1 MKNNLADP
9 IHPKYRADID
19 GLRAIAV
26 LSVVGFHAFPA
37 RLVGG
42 FIGVDIFFVISGF
55 LISTIIFSNL
65 ERGYFNFIDFYS
77 RRIKRIF
84 PSLLVVLLSCLLFG
98 WFVLLADEYQQ
109 LGKHTAAGAGF
120 ISNLVFW
127 NESGYF
133 DSDSDTKPLLHLW
146 SLGIEEQFYL
156 IWPLVLFICW
166 KARQRL
172 LLVTIVLLL
181 VSFGLSIQYIHTDAV
196 AAFYAPQARFWELLS
211 GSILAWW
218 VLHTNQQAQHLSP
231 ASKNLLS
238 MAGISLIIAGLTL
251 TTKNVAFPGW
261 WALLPVAG
269 AVMVISAGTGAG
281 KAAGAGAGTQAWLNR
296 KVLSHPVLVWFGLI
310 SFPLYLWH
318 WPILSFIHILEND
331 SPGRVMRLLAV
342 MASVFLAWLTY
353 QLVEKPLRF
362 GKRSS
367 TIVSVLAILMAAVG
381 AIGYYIY
388 QYNGLQFRPVVLQNF
403 DARQIVKFE
412 SNPAEPCEATE
423 SFPAV
428 RPFCTSY
435 PAAQSRR
442 KIVLWGDSS
451 IVAWSPV
458 FKDIAAREH
467 DSLITLSHLSCPP
480 IVDAR
485 KTHFEFEGSRQ
496 YCADGTLQ
504 RQVIEYIQ
512 AIKPDLIVV
521 IASWNSYSS
530 YSNREFIKGNV
541 EGAANAATTKQMI
554 SVKLPETLDLL
565 SKISKTIVFKNWP
578 ILPANPGNRI
588 VSFLP
593 NDKNEIHLDHNEFI
607 RDSKEVNNI
616 FKMIGNNQILI
627 FDPAEKICTSGVCTS
642 TFRSIK
648 MYADRYHITPQ
659 GAMMFKPDLASLI
672 SSF

>member
-65 ERGYFNFIDFYS
+65 ERGYFDFIDFYS

-84 PSLLVVLLSCLLFG
+84 PSLLVVLLGCLLFG
-98 WFVLLADEYQQ
+98 WFVLLADEYRQ

-133 DSDSDTKPLLHLW
+133 NNDSDTKPLLHLW

-156 IWPLVLFICW
+156 IWPIVLFICW
-166 KARQRL
+166 KIRQRL
-172 LLVTIVLLL
+172 LVVTALVLLI
-181 VSFGLSIQYIHTDAV
+181 SFGLSIKYIHTDAV
-196 AAFYAPQARFWELLS
+196 VAFYAPQARFWELLS

-218 VLHTNQQAQHLSP
+218 VLHTNQQAQHFSP
-231 ASKNLLS
+231 VSKNLLS
-238 MAGISLIIAGLTL
+238 MAGMSLIVVGLTL

-269 AVMVISAGTGAG
+269 AVLVIS
-281 KAAGAGAGTQAWLNR
+281 AGAGAGTQAWLNR
-296 KVLSHPVLVWFGLI
+296 TVLSHPVLVWFGLI

-342 MASVFLAWLTY
+342 MASVFLAWQTY

-362 GKRSS
+362 GKRSRA
-367 TIVSVLAILMAAVG
+367 IVSILAILMAAVG

-388 QYNGLQFRPVVLQNF
+388 QSNGLEHRPVVVQNI

-412 SNPAEPCEATE
+412 SNPSEPCEATE

-428 RPFCTSY
+428 RPFCSSY

-451 IVAWSPV
+451 IGAWSPV

-467 DSLITLSHLSCPP
+467 DALITLSHLSCPP

-496 YCADGTLQ
+496 YCADGSLQ
-504 RQVIEYIQ
+504 RQMIDYIR
-512 AIKPDLIVV
+512 ALKPDLIVV
-521 IASWNSYSS
+521 IGSWNSYSG

-541 EGAANAATTKQMI
+541 EGAANAATTQQMI

-565 SKISKTIVFKNWP
+565 SKISKTIVFKSWP
-578 ILPANPGNRI
+578 ILPVNPSNRI

-593 NDKNEIHLDHNEFI
+593 NDTNEIHLDHNEFI
-607 RDSKEVNNI
+607 KDSKEVNNI
-616 FKMIGNNQILI
+616 FTMISNNQVM
-627 FDPAEKICTSGVCTS
+627 FFNPAEKICKEGICSSTLQGV
-642 TFRSIK
+642 K
-648 MYADRYHITPQ
+648 LYADRYHITPQ
-659 GAMMFKPDLASLI
+659 GAMMFKSELEAMI
-672 SSF
+672 QSF